1 MMQKKSVSLSYL
13 RLFDNALM
21 EWGESYLVAKVFAR
35 RMARI
40 GYYPIVIDAVTES
53 LALAEHSDEE
63 DVALFISYSGSGIV
77 TYLNR
82 GEVQTLRDHGCK
94 TIVVTS
100 NKNLKGFDHIVLY
113 PHNED
118 ENENLGTFYST
129 AAANYLLSVIY
140 SILFSRDYTKL
151 KKEKDQDDS
160 KLRKFIR
167 YRTAIYLQLRSQII
181 YR

>member
-1 MMQKKSVSLSYL
+1 
-13 RLFDNALM
+13 M

-167 YRTAIYLQLRSQII
+167 QNNYEREVQTCVHRMMCSVNLFFFFSHNC
-181 YR
+181 